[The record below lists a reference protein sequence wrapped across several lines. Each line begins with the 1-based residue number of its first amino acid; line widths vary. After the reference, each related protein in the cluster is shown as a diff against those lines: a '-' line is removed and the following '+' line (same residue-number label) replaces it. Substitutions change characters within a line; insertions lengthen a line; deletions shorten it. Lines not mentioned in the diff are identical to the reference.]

1 MNDPAVWIPIIAAIF
16 GSGGMSWIVVLV
28 RDKRKADSEARN
40 HDANTTQLIEAA
52 SGALVSRYQQVWKED
67 QEKIRELEGR
77 DRAHNQYARAHEEW
91 DRKAVEALAAV
102 GVSLP
107 PPPLLRLPE
116 EADL

>member
-1 MNDPAVWIPIIAAIF
+1 
-16 GSGGMSWIVVLV
+16 MSWIVVLV

-52 SGALVSRYQQVWKED
+52 SGALVARYQQVWKED
-67 QEKIRELEGR
+67 QEKIRELERRDRIHEGR